1 MWPSREKQLLALF
14 PFQPFN
20 LFMAHNNDPRDNTLE
35 SSFTIPQTW
44 RAQDNLGSSLF
55 CPSPPLH
62 AHSLE
67 RQLRRARDFGHVSR
81 RSHHGHPE
89 QVTTVSIPYH
99 HPLTHIGMLHR
110 ILAWPSLLLGLSA
123 WINQHPLRTREGATP
138 PIGNLMYG
146 SPSRPSCLTCGANS
160 LLSPHRFAA
169 TALIASYL
177 PYLLRSGP
185 PAAAAKQVPLDI

>member
-1 MWPSREKQLLALF
+1 VRRRIGGNHAGCSDELSCGRVERTRNQPGALSLF
-14 PFQPFN
+14 NYFN
-20 LFMAHNNDPRDNTLE
+20 LIMAHDNDPREHALE

-44 RAQDNLGSSLF
+44 SSQDNLGSCLF

-62 AHSLE
+62 SHSLR

-89 QVTTVSIPYH
+89 QVTTYSIPYH
-99 HPLTHIGMLHR
+99 HPLTHNGMLHR

-123 WINQHPLRTREGATP
+123 WINQHPLRTREGTTP

-146 SPSRPSCLTCGANS
+146 SLSLVSHLRP
-160 LLSPHRFAA
+160 
-169 TALIASYL
+169 
-177 PYLLRSGP
+177 
-185 PAAAAKQVPLDI
+185 